1 VFIAPWET
9 DLKAGISWMQAVL
22 NLRFKPRSGALLGS
36 VGAAQH
42 GLLLSSRR
50 RPGGGDSFPQ
60 PRTS

>member
-1 VFIAPWET
+1 
-9 DLKAGISWMQAVL
+9 MQAVR
-22 NLRFKPRSGALLGS
+22 NLRFKPKSGALLGS